1 MHRLQRAA
9 LCLGATL
16 LLLGSTTHA
25 ADDIITWI
33 RRSGGLVN
41 PSVFLL
47 RDITCPFLS
56 RWNAEQQS
64 RQGYISRW
72 MKRECANAALICER

>member
-33 RRSGGLVN
+33 RKCGGLVR
-41 PSVFLL
+41 PSVLFL
-47 RDITCPFLS
+47 RDIACSFLG
-56 RWNAEQQS
+56 RWMVMQQS